1 MKIIKYILVNE
12 NNSEDAVLTIRNSL
26 VSDFRHSHIISAA
39 SSKFK
44 LQGSKER
51 QALLDELCRIRRH
64 WPEAPIL
71 GLSEIGL
78 GTRNMER
85 GTRGVIRP
93 SEAMNQIRRELSD
106 LP

>member
-1 MKIIKYILVNE
+1 MKLVKYILINE
-12 NNSEDAVLTIRNSL
+12 SYSKGSTCESRHRFIP
-26 VSDFRHSHIISAA
+26 DFGHCIVCDA

-44 LQGSKER
+44 RQGSKER

-93 SEAMNQIRRELSD
+93 SEAMNQIRRELSN

>member
-1 MKIIKYILVNE
+1 MKQIKFILVNE
-12 NNSEDAVLTIRNSL
+12 SYSEDAVLAIRNSR
-26 VSDFRHSHIISAA
+26 VSDFRHCIVCDA

-85 GTRGVIRP
+85 GTRGVIHP
-93 SEAMNQIRRELSD
+93 SDAMNVLRRELSD